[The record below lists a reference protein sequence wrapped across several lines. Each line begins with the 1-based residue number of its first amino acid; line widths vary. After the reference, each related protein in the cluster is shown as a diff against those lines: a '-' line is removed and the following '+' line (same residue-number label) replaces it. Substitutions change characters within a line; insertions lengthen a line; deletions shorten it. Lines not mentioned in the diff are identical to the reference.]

1 MEGVWGVW
9 RGCGV
14 CGGGKLKSSISM
26 PTKKRRNR
34 SHTEETENVLHYVLR
49 IINAPFMLYRQDK

>member
-1 MEGVWGVW
+1 M
-9 RGCGV
+9 